1 MNAISWTYVI
11 LAEAV
16 NPEHG
21 LGYMVELARTHQK
34 ASWSFAGLLVIGGI
48 GLLTDFIIRTDLAD
62 PLPLAGGRHERELTK
77 AGTPR
82 RPRRRPASRAPSP
95 STSAPAAEK
104 KPSYRADLTGA
115 PPKLR
120 VKDLS
125 VTYINR
131 DGDGTEAVRDVSFD
145 VEDKPD
151 VGEVV
156 VFLGPSGCGKSTILK
171 AVAGLLP
178 PTKGEILMDGKPVDG
193 VGRDRGMVFQ
203 AYTSFG
209 WLTVRDNV
217 EYGLKLQ
224 GVPASERR
232 ERSEKYLKSVGLS
245 DFADRYPKDLSGG
258 MKQRVAIARTLIN
271 RPRVILMDE
280 PFGALDPQTRWG
292 MQGLLLDVSRSE
304 DPTILFVTHDV
315 SEAVYLADT
324 VYVLSARPA
333 RLLHRVD
340 VPYFPVRNIELK
352 SAPEFRAVEKK
363 LLDLLYASAIG
374 RILGRPWAPSRRRRR
389 PRRPRRGAAPKTAAP
404 RRPRSQEGISD
415 AARSVARGARPRPE
429 PLPEDGLHEPLQ
441 PLALRRRAGG
451 GGPHAEPRAGDRGAR
466 PRRRCGFST
475 RRTASASATSSG
487 TRGSRSSG
495 RPSRRRSAPSGSP
508 RWARPSASA
517 WTRSWPGRSR
527 SGASPRR
534 TRPSRATS

>member
-1 MNAISWTYVI
+1 VKEDDAPKPAPQTGEPGTI
-11 LAEAV
+11 AV
-16 NPEHG
+16 DVG
-21 LGYMVELARTHQK
+21 
-34 ASWSFAGLLVIGGI
+34 AGL
-48 GLLTDFIIRTDLAD
+48 
-62 PLPLAGGRHERELTK
+62 
-77 AGTPR
+77 
-82 RPRRRPASRAPSP
+82 
-95 STSAPAAEK
+95 EK
-104 KPSYRADLTGA
+104 KPSYRADLKGA

-120 VKDLS
+120 VQDLS
-125 VTYINR
+125 VTYVNR

-145 VEDKPD
+145 VADKPG

-178 PTKGEILMDGKPVDG
+178 PTKGEILVDGRAVDG

-224 GVPASERR
+224 GVPAAERS
-232 ERSEKYLKSVGLS
+232 ERSEKYLRSVGLS
-245 DFADRYPKDLSGG
+245 DFAGRYPKDLSGG

-292 MQGLLLDVSRSE
+292 MQGLLLDVSRTE

-324 VYVLSARPA
+324 VYILSARPA

-352 SAPEFRAVEKK
+352 SATEFRAVEKK
-363 LLDLLYASAIG
+363 LLDLLYTQAS
-374 RILGRPWAPSRRRRR
+374 
-389 PRRPRRGAAPKTAAP
+389 
-404 RRPRSQEGISD
+404 
-415 AARSVARGARPRPE
+415 
-429 PLPEDGLHEPLQ
+429 
-441 PLALRRRAGG
+441 
-451 GGPHAEPRAGDRGAR
+451 
-466 PRRRCGFST
+466 
-475 RRTASASATSSG
+475 
-487 TRGSRSSG
+487 
-495 RPSRRRSAPSGSP
+495 
-508 RWARPSASA
+508 
-517 WTRSWPGRSR
+517 
-527 SGASPRR
+527 
-534 TRPSRATS
+534 